1 MPAHKKRRQGIEKLI
16 GTISGKD
23 LERVC
28 NQVVPDLGGDTLARR
43 SIEREFDKKLD
54 GLLEHVPLPT
64 TDEDWEW
71 TFLEPN
77 RLLQHV
83 VESCPELGAAY
94 IRASNERMP
103 TLERPWKL
111 LICFDEFAPGH
122 QLQCDNTKK
131 VMVLSFNFAELGEE
145 TLQKDCSWMIPIVV
159 RSNQMTLI
167 IGGWSNMLRVFFHT
181 LLLGNQGGATVGVT
195 VMAQGQPLTIFS
207 R

>member
-1 MPAHKKRRQGIEKLI
+1 M
-16 GTISGKD
+16 
-23 LERVC
+23 
-28 NQVVPDLGGDTLARR
+28 VPDLGGETLTRR
-43 SIEREFDKKLD
+43 SIEAEFNKELD
-54 GLLEHVPLPT
+54 VLLERVPLPT
-64 TDEDWEW
+64 TDGDWEW

-103 TLERPWKL
+103 TLELPWKL

-122 QLQCDNTKK
+122 QLNCDNTKK

-145 TLQKDCSWMIPIVV
+145 TLQKDCSWMIPIIA
-159 RSNQMTLI
+159 RSCHMHAI
-167 IGGWSNMLRVFFHT
+167 IGGWCNMLRVFFLT
-181 LLLGNQGGATVGVT
+181 LLLGNQGGSTVGVT